1 MLSETAYEES
11 CTFETVC
18 NAEVSDTNLISYR
31 INQTDEFYI
40 DNWIEQVNM
49 QCTPKAAVGI
59 IGAMAFLGAAI
70 GCFFLPV
77 MGDIYGRYNVFMAVS
92 FL

>member
-1 MLSETAYEES
+1 
-11 CTFETVC
+11 
-18 NAEVSDTNLISYR
+18 
-31 INQTDEFYI
+31 
-40 DNWIEQVNM
+40 M